1 MQSLL
6 EAAQERHSQDPVPT
20 PPTQLFPEAFGSR
33 SGHQRG
39 LGRILRG
46 FGAQDFPY
54 ELPQPHYGPGEGP
67 SGPSSCP
74 PGSSS
79 GPSGPS
85 AGTPGYYVDLNQ
97 PGDDYFDPSQG
108 MYGTPGEFG
117 SWSDMGDIFGGGGT
131 GDDPDADSGD

>member
-33 SGHQRG
+33 SGHHRG

-67 SGPSSCP
+67 SGS
-74 PGSSS
+74 
-79 GPSGPS
+79 S
-85 AGTPGYYVDLNQ
+85 AGTPGYNVDLNQ
-97 PGDDYFDPSQG
+97 PGDDYFDPNVQG

-131 GDDPDADSGD
+131 GDDPDAESGD